1 MIDDFAK
8 GLLASQ
14 KGMVGGSR
22 ACVELHENPLSKN
35 DSPLTN
41 DCVRYTNFLYTL
53 RFQPSTAKS
62 LKDYPFLLKSD
73 LLKAGRIR
81 VRSYTGLW
89 SLAKQVL
96 EVKWILNNCE
106 ISQKEFIA
114 ARANSWTDIPIRM
127 KIVEYTEKVMKKIP
141 NCPDYYPVLK
151 EYNRAIAEV
160 RRWQDCPIKKGRMT
174 EKEMFKEI

>member
-22 ACVELHENPLSKN
+22 ACVDLNENPLSKN

-160 RRWQDCPIKKGRMT
+160 RRWEDCLIKKGRMT
-174 EKEMFKEI
+174 EKERFKEI